1 MDIERQLERF
11 EKGYRPRK
19 LLRPAT
25 VGDGIRRLQEDE
37 ARRFAELYE
46 NSLSELDVCKFVPAS
61 GAASRM
67 FRDLAALRGALLEN
81 RPVLGAETEK
91 VLERFVEN
99 ARRFPFAGALEELLE
114 GGVDGAL
121 SSGSPALVLAAILD
135 PGGLGYANVP
145 KGLVRF
151 HSYGGVGRTAF
162 CEHFAEALG
171 YANSRGTSRM
181 HFTVPPDSTER
192 FEREEKR
199 AKELFSSAGVAFE
212 VTYSAQDPATDTVA
226 VTMDNEPVRAQDG
239 SPVRR
244 PAGHGALLGNLD
256 ALCEDCV
263 FIKNIDNVA
272 REEFLPETVFW
283 KKALGGVLV
292 SVRRE
297 IFRHLDALRSSGF
310 SESLSEEIKSFCSRE
325 LFLDL
330 RPALRGISP
339 EGAKEKLVRALDRP
353 VRVCGVVRNEGEPG
367 GGPFWTDAGSGESLQ
382 IVESAEVDGGSS
394 SQMSVWESS
403 THFNPVDIVCGT
415 RNFRGEK
422 FDLFD
427 FVDGE
432 AGIITEKSFGG
443 RKIKALELPGLWNGS
458 MAGWTTVFVEV
469 PAGTFNPVKTVFDLL
484 RPAHQVN

>member
-1 MDIERQLERF
+1 MDIERQFERF
-11 EKGYRPRK
+11 ERGYRPRK

-25 VGDGIRRLQEDE
+25 VGDGIRRLREDQ

-46 NSLSELDVCKFVPAS
+46 NSLSELGVCKFVPAS

-67 FRDLAALRGALLEN
+67 FRELAALRDALSEN
-81 RPVLGAETEK
+81 RPVPGAETGK
-91 VLERFVEN
+91 VLERFVAN
-99 ARRFPFAGALEELLE
+99 ARRFPFAGALEEMLE
-114 GGVDGAL
+114 GGIDGAL
-121 SSGSPALVLAAILD
+121 SSGNPALVLAAILD
-135 PGGLGYANVP
+135 PGGLGYASVP

-151 HSYGGVGRTAF
+151 HSYGGVERTAF

-171 YANSRGTSRM
+171 YANSRGTARM
-181 HFTVPPDSTER
+181 HFTVPPDSMER
-192 FEREEKR
+192 FEREEER

-212 VTYSAQDPATDTVA
+212 VTYSAQDPGTDTVA
-226 VTMDNEPVRAQDG
+226 VTMDNEPVRAEDG

-256 ALCEDCV
+256 ALSEDCV

-283 KKALGGVLV
+283 KKTLGGVLV
-292 SVRRE
+292 SVRRDV
-297 IFRHLDALRSSGF
+297 FRHLDALSSPGF
-310 SESLSEEIKSFCSRE
+310 SESLAEEIKSFCARE

-330 RPALRGISP
+330 RPALRGISL
-339 EGAKEKLVRALDRP
+339 GSAKEKLVRALDRP
-353 VRVCGVVRNEGEPG
+353 VRVCGVVKNEGEPG
-367 GGPFWTDAGSGESLQ
+367 GGPFWTDAGDGESLQ
-382 IVESAEVDGGSS
+382 IVESAEVDSGSS
-394 SQMSVWESS
+394 SQMNVWESS

-443 RKIKALELPGLWNGS
+443 QKIKALELPGLWNGS
-458 MAGWTTVFVEV
+458 MAGWITVFVEV
-469 PAGTFNPVKTVFDLL
+469 PPGTFNPVKTVFDLL